1 MYERLLTWILNP
13 AFAIFSMV
21 ASCKL
26 PFGNPNLN
34 FVLSVIKKSSQ
45 LTHQLRTI
53 PRSAALARLLFRLQ
67 SHVRSQDKGFAR
79 LPECAREASALCHYP
94 ARAPFVGR

>member
-1 MYERLLTWILNP
+1 MYDRLLTEILNP

-34 FVLSVIKKSSQ
+34 F
-45 LTHQLRTI
+45 
-53 PRSAALARLLFRLQ
+53 RLLLIILHHSR
-67 SHVRSQDKGFAR
+67 
-79 LPECAREASALCHYP
+79 
-94 ARAPFVGR
+94 